1 MHHRKRVEQYELLEL
16 AGQGEILAIYRARD
30 TERNRPVIL
39 ELVHPHLQDD
49 AELVDGFHRRAEEL
63 ARLRHPRIVPLR
75 DTGASEQGLYLV
87 TDVPAGESLARR
99 LAGRGQFEVDDALS
113 IVAQVADA
121 LDFAHDQGIIHRDVR
136 PANIYLDDKT
146 VQLTNFY
153 LLETIGGAPVYMA
166 PEQSDKIGVEVADQ
180 RSDTYA
186 LGVVVYEMLT
196 GKLPFEDIP
205 TAGRAADLTV
215 RPTPPRIH
223 NPDLPPAVDAILL
236 KALAKQPQGRY
247 QTAGELATALH
258 KAVQIAQTRRMSG
271 GEVFS
276 KARPAETPIH
286 SWPLDSVG
294 GIPAWVWVAIGI
306 LLIVLAAIVILLA
319 TS

>member
-16 AGQGEILAIYRARD
+16 AGQGEILVIYRVRD
-30 TERNRPVIL
+30 TERNRPAIL
-39 ELVHPHLQDD
+39 KLVQPHLQDD
-49 AELVDGFHRRAEEL
+49 AELLDGFRRRAEEL

-75 DTGASEQGLYLV
+75 DTGVSEQGPYLV

-99 LAGRGQFEVDDALS
+99 LAGHGQFEVDDALS

-136 PANIYLDDKT
+136 PANIYLDGKT

-153 LLETIGGAPVYMA
+153 LLEAIGGAPVYRA
-166 PEQSDKIGVEVADQ
+166 PEQSDGIGVEVADQ

-205 TAGRAADLTV
+205 TV
-215 RPTPPRIH
+215 RPTPPRMH

-258 KAVQIAQTRRMSG
+258 KAVQIAQTRRMTG
-271 GEVFS
+271 GEVFNGQ
-276 KARPAETPIH
+276 ARPAETPIH

-294 GIPAWVWVAIGI
+294 GIPAWIWVGIGI